1 MKEQQIKKDK
11 QKLARY
17 LYPTKE
23 IRGLMFNDIY
33 QELLESVPIERCIS
47 EDNLVDSVRAK
58 NQEFVRGVIKGFLV
72 SNPDYLKILFEYY
85 RHDDIEPIVYDILIG
100 FVLYISMSTDEFKNI
115 DILRDKQSILYG
127 EEFILDLIS

>member
-23 IRGLMFNDIY
+23 ISGLMFNDIY
-33 QELLESVPIERCIS
+33 QELLETVPIERCIS

-100 FVLYISMSTDEFKNI
+100 FVLYISMSTDEFKDI

>member
-1 MKEQQIKKDK
+1 MCK
-11 QKLARY
+11 
-17 LYPTKE
+17 
-23 IRGLMFNDIY
+23 DIY
-33 QELLESVPIERCIS
+33 QELLDSVPIERCIS

-100 FVLYISMSTDEFKNI
+100 FVLYISMSTDEFKDI

>member
-23 IRGLMFNDIY
+23 IRGLMCKDIY
-33 QELLESVPIERCIS
+33 QELLDSVPIERCIS

-100 FVLYISMSTDEFKNI
+100 FVLYISMSTDEFKDI